1 MAIGKSL
8 SELLVSLNY
17 GFTDEELLQ
26 NALTHSS
33 YSNEF
38 KSKGL
43 NIPSNERLEF
53 LGDSVLEIVIS
64 DYLYRNFSQFSEGK
78 LTKMRQNLVCER
90 TLAKV
95 AGEISLGEYIHL
107 GKGEENDCRFRPKV
121 LADALE
127 AVFGAM
133 YLDCKSKGS
142 DEYYDAIIGV
152 FQQEITDCIDMSR
165 ADYKTNLQQFI
176 EKDGSA
182 VLEYEIIDECGPE
195 HDKVFTVVCKVNNNV
210 VGKGSAKSKKEAQ
223 MLAAKEALKLFG
235 LI

>member
-8 SELLVSLNY
+8 RDLLVRLNY
-17 GFTDEELLQ
+17 NFTDEALLQ

-64 DYLYRNFSQFSEGK
+64 DYLYSNFSQLGEGK

-95 AGEISLGEYIHL
+95 AGGISLGEYLHL

-127 AVFGAM
+127 AVFGEDNVQKCQRS
-133 YLDCKSKGS
+133 LKENSKLS
-142 DEYYDAIIGV
+142 
-152 FQQEITDCIDMSR
+152 
-165 ADYKTNLQQFI
+165 
-176 EKDGSA
+176 
-182 VLEYEIIDECGPE
+182 
-195 HDKVFTVVCKVNNNV
+195 VN
-210 VGKGSAKSKKEAQ
+210 
-223 MLAAKEALKLFG
+223 
-235 LI
+235 